1 MVARAIGRTWSD
13 LWPKVKTLEER
24 KDTGRALTDDEE
36 RSLLDAASDFRSP
49 TIVTYIRVLLL
60 TAMRCGELS
69 ALTWRQI
76 SFENRTLTVGR
87 AKTSSGTGRVIPL
100 NNELFLLLK
109 HHADWFESKFG
120 ECLPDYYLFPYG
132 VSQPKDPT
140 RPTLSIKKAWG
151 EMRKRSSVRCRI
163 HDLRHTAITRL
174 AETGVSDATLMAIVG
189 HMSRRM
195 LEHYSH
201 IRMQAK
207 RVAMDALSTP
217 TLKPRQNGV
226 LKVSGNRQSSQL
238 IS

>member
-1 MVARAIGRTWSD
+1 M
-13 LWPKVKTLEER
+13 ECQ
-24 KDTGRALTDDEE
+24 
-36 RSLLDAASDFRSP
+36 ASR
-49 TIVTYIRVLLL
+49 
-60 TAMRCGELS
+60 
-69 ALTWRQI
+69 
-76 SFENRTLTVGR
+76 
-87 AKTSSGTGRVIPL
+87 RVIPL

-120 ECLPDYYLFPYG
+120 ECPPDYYLFPYG

-151 EMRKRSSVRCRI
+151 EMRKRSGVHCRI

-226 LKVSGNRQSSQL
+226 PTILPTLHGISKSHPGVS
-238 IS
+238 